1 MLKVGTCLIMG
12 VEGPEL
18 TAAEHEVW
26 ASDPPAGVILFARN
40 CPSRAAVTELL
51 AALRETGRYDAG
63 AAGRPLVVAVD
74 QEFGPVNRLRE
85 FSPPFPGAA
94 ELGAAADVHHTAAAA
109 AAVGHWLAELGVNLN
124 LAPVADLGAPGSTV
138 LGGRCF
144 GADPRSVARHV
155 AAYVRGLQGAGVAAA
170 AKHFPGHGAVIAD
183 SHRELP
189 VSPLVLPSLMSRHLA
204 PFAAAIAAGVRTV
217 MAAHILFP
225 RVDPNHPASCSAVFI
240 EHVLRRRLGFD
251 GAVLTDDVDMAALSG
266 SPAARMSRCLAAGCD
281 GLIWGRNLGPVR
293 DPRPVF
299 DEMRRRLGAADAGL
313 DQRLAP
319 AHGRIRGLC
328 RWLSRGRESCKSK

>member
-1 MLKVGTCLIMG
+1 MINVGKYLIMG

-18 TAAEHEVW
+18 TAAEREVW

-40 CPSRAAVTELL
+40 CPSRAALTELL
-51 AALRETGRYDAG
+51 AAIKETGRYDVG

-74 QEFGPVNRLRE
+74 QEYGPVNRLHA

-109 AAVGHWLAELGVNLN
+109 FAIGCWLAEMGVNLN
-124 LAPVADLGAPGSTV
+124 LAPVADLGASGSSV
-138 LGGRCF
+138 LARRCF
-144 GADPRSVARHV
+144 GADPGSVARHV
-155 AAYVRGLQGAGVAAA
+155 GAYVRGLQEAGVAAC
-170 AKHFPGHGAVIAD
+170 AKHFPGHGAVTAD

-189 VSPLVLPSLMSRHLA
+189 VSPLALPSLMSRHLP

-217 MAAHILFP
+217 MVAHIIFP
-225 RVDPNHPASCSAVFI
+225 RIDQNHPVSCAAVFI
-240 EHVLRRRLGFD
+240 EHILRRRFGFQ
-251 GAVLTDDVDMAALSG
+251 GVVLSDDVDMAALSG
-266 SPAARMSRCLAAGCD
+266 APAARMMRCLAAGCD
-281 GLIWGRNLGPVR
+281 ALIWGRNLGPAL

-299 DEMRRRLGAADAGL
+299 DDLRRHFGAAAAGF
-313 DQRLAP
+313 DQRLAS

-328 RWLSRGRESCKSK
+328 RWLSMGRESCKSK